1 MARDNKIG
9 IIIAREYYER
19 VRKKSFI
26 IVTLLMPIFM
36 IALMVAPALLMTVT
50 TGDTK
55 VVDVIDKSGL
65 ILPKLESDQ
74 ALVFAPAEQTLDSLR
89 VTDNG
94 HFGVLYIPADV
105 VDRPD
110 RIRLYANE
118 ASSVALEENING
130 QLSKI
135 IEDIKLRDYNIENID
150 KILADVRTNV
160 SVQVLDNSTEGE
172 SSTSTL
178 TSFAIGTLL
187 GFILYMFL
195 ILYGQMVMTSVIEEK
210 GNRVLEVLVSSCT
223 PFQMMMGKILGVA
236 LVALTQI
243 AIWGVLITAAAAVLP
258 ALLPPDVAAD
268 MVASQAGNQAFHSNV
283 DADTLSALTLIT
295 DLRYI
300 INIFFWFIMFAVFGF
315 LFYAALFAA
324 AGSAVD
330 NIQDAGQLTTPIML
344 PIIIALL
351 LEFTIINDPNS
362 SLAFWF
368 SMIPFTSPIVMLARV
383 PFGIPLWQPALS
395 LVLLVASFVAATW
408 LAGKIYRVGI
418 FMYGKKP
425 SLKEIVRWVK
435 YK

>member
-1 MARDNKIG
+1 MATDNKTG

-26 IVTLLMPIFM
+26 IVTLLMPIIM
-36 IALMVAPALLMTVT
+36 IALMVAPALLMTYS

-55 VVDVIDKSGL
+55 VIDVIDKSGI
-65 ILPKLESDQ
+65 ILPKLESDRTV
-74 ALVFAPAEQTLDSLR
+74 VFAPAEQTLDSLR

-94 HFGVLYIPADV
+94 HYGVLYIPDNV
-105 VDRPD
+105 VEHPD

-118 ASSVALEENING
+118 ASSLTLEQNINS
-130 QLSKI
+130 QISKI
-135 IEDIKLRDYNIENID
+135 IEDIKLREYNIDDLD
-150 KILADVRTNV
+150 KILADVKTDIN
-160 SVQVLDNSTEGE
+160 VQVLDNRTESE
-172 SSTSTL
+172 SGTSTM

-187 GFILYMFL
+187 GFVLYMVL

-210 GNRVLEVLVSSCT
+210 GNRVLEVMVSSCS
-223 PFQMMMGKILGVA
+223 PFQMMMGKIIGVA
-236 LVALTQI
+236 LVALTQF

-258 ALLPPDVAAD
+258 SLLPADVAAD
-268 MVASQAGNQAFHSNV
+268 MMAAQSGGQALQSNI
-283 DADTLSALTLIT
+283 DADMLGALSLIT

-344 PIIIALL
+344 PIIIALI

-383 PFGIPLWQPALS
+383 PFSIPMWQPMLS
-395 LVLLVASFVAATW
+395 LIILVLSFVGATW
-408 LAGKIYRVGI
+408 VAGKIYRVGI

>member
-1 MARDNKIG
+1 
-9 IIIAREYYER
+9 
-19 VRKKSFI
+19 
-26 IVTLLMPIFM
+26 
-36 IALMVAPALLMTVT
+36 
-50 TGDTK
+50 
-55 VVDVIDKSGL
+55 
-65 ILPKLESDQ
+65 
-74 ALVFAPAEQTLDSLR
+74 
-89 VTDNG
+89 
-94 HFGVLYIPADV
+94 
-105 VDRPD
+105 
-110 RIRLYANE
+110 
-118 ASSVALEENING
+118 
-130 QLSKI
+130 
-135 IEDIKLRDYNIENID
+135 
-150 KILADVRTNV
+150 
-160 SVQVLDNSTEGE
+160 
-172 SSTSTL
+172 
-178 TSFAIGTLL
+178 
-187 GFILYMFL
+187 
-195 ILYGQMVMTSVIEEK
+195 MVMTSVIEEK

-395 LVLLVASFVAATW
+395 LALLVASFVAATW